1 MNWLPSPRALI
12 IFGFLLALFVAAYWA
27 CAGHAEIRTMHEH
40 HQERTASVAFR
51 AASRRSQRDSQTA
64 LHLIERHWA

>member
-12 IFGFLLALFVAAYWA
+12 IFGILMALFVAAYWA

-40 HQERTASVAFR
+40 YHERTVASVVQVLGF
-51 AASRRSQRDSQTA
+51 
-64 LHLIERHWA
+64 